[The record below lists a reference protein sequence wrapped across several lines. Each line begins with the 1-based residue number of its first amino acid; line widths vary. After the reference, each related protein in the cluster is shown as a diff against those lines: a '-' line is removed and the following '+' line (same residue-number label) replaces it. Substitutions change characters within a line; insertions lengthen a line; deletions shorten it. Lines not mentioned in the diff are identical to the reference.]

1 MFNKLSLI
9 AITAILLTHSVQAKD
24 EFSSERF
31 LGIEA
36 GYGTIKATS
45 AIEESTEQQGIE
57 FGFRFGAQNE
67 EWRTTISGH
76 YFDKKG
82 QSYFKTMLQFD
93 RFIWSSHYETDDII
107 FKPYMGAHVG
117 WVNYTNELSQPMN
130 GFIYGGQV
138 GITWNVLREIDFDFG
153 YRYSLSEIDRIN
165 NIGGFVF
172 GVNYLY

>member
-1 MFNKLSLI
+1 MLNKLSLV
-9 AITAILLTHSVQAKD
+9 TILLTSSIYAKD
-24 EFSSERF
+24 SFSSERF

-45 AIEESTEQQGIE
+45 VIEDSTEQKGVE

-67 EWRTTISGH
+67 EWRTTISAH

-93 RFIWSSHYETDDII
+93 RFVWSSDYKADNII
-107 FKPYMGAHVG
+107 FKPYIGAHVG
-117 WVNYTNELSQPMN
+117 WVKYTNEINQAAD
-130 GFIYGGQV
+130 GFIYGGQA
-138 GITWNVLREIDFDFG
+138 GITLNVLKEVDFDLG
-153 YRYSLSEIDRIN
+153 YRYSLSDVSRVSD
-165 NIGGFVF
+165 IGGFVF